1 MSRRFLLP
9 PWLRRV
15 LLRLRLLP
23 SAPPAALSDRE
34 RAQALVRAI
43 DAGGLPLNPARVNQI
58 ARALGLE
65 VSAHAPVAQT
75 VERIRAAL
83 ARMGPG

>member
-23 SAPPAALSDRE
+23 SVPPAALSDRE